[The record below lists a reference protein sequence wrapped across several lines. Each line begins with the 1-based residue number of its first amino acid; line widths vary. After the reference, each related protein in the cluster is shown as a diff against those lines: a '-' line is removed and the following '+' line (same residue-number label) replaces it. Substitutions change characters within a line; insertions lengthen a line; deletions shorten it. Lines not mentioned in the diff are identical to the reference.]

1 MHLNQKNVNVVAVD
15 SMKPCLLVQPVPK
28 DVRTLRPRSY
38 NEFSDDMESLKLS
51 RKFQEFFGT
60 YIRGHLSPCIG
71 IFLFVCQCLRSD
83 SCLC

>member
-51 RKFQEFFGT
+51 
-60 YIRGHLSPCIG
+60 LSPCIG
-71 IFLFVCQCLRSD
+71 ILCLYVSVSAQILVCVNRVVFQLLNSHICR
-83 SCLC
+83 

>member
-1 MHLNQKNVNVVAVD
+1 MN
-15 SMKPCLLVQPVPK
+15 PCLLVQPVPK

-71 IFLFVCQCLRSD
+71 ILCLYVSVSAQILVCVDRVVFQL
-83 SCLC
+83 